1 MEQLEKAL
9 SLYNQM
15 ENDHTTRNFI
25 AQANARYILFGVDED
40 VEKFPRFRP
49 NLNEGLDTIAYSY
62 LSIGCYC
69 AEFKKTDIAI
79 EALKKAATIIEYNHL
94 PEQNRT
100 NISQFHILIGALAY
114 YASCQYSKSF
124 ILLKRTEY
132 NKTIA
137 ILLYHFLS
145 KNYGVLSKELNN
157 ILLEQE
163 YTSEK
168 YMRIYDVFMAKALSN
183 LLLYLQYG
191 NNNSLERCVDALDDA
206 VELAAIDEDPSL
218 WWTFRLFRITVKGF
232 DESSLWTSL
241 NPLIDGRNVNSDSEY
256 QLKFHDSP
264 FFEWFIPERKDTI
277 NNYVS
282 SLVFRDKNPIVELF
296 ISQRQS
302 LEKVLSP
309 TGAVVSLPTSSG
321 KTRVA
326 EIAILQSLLDNP
338 YSHILYLAPFRSL
351 AFEIEGTLS
360 QTFSPLGYRVSHLFY
375 MVELN
380 LAALIV

>member
-1 MEQLEKAL
+1 MERLEKAL
-9 SLYNQM
+9 SLYGRM
-15 ENDHTTRNFI
+15 EDDYTTKNFI

-40 VEKFPRFRP
+40 VEKFPRFRT
-49 NLNEGLDTIAYSY
+49 NLNEGLDTITYSY
-62 LSIGCYC
+62 LSVGCYC
-69 AEFKKTDIAI
+69 AEFEKSDIAI
-79 EALKKAATIIEYNHL
+79 EALRKAATIIEYNHL
-94 PEQNRT
+94 PKQNRT
-100 NISQFHILIGALAY
+100 DISQFHILIGVLAY

-124 ILLKRTEY
+124 ILLTRTRY
-132 NKTIA
+132 DKTIA
-137 ILLYHFLS
+137 TLLYHFLS
-145 KNYGVLSKELNN
+145 KNYKLLSQQLNE

-168 YMRIYDVFMAKALSN
+168 YMRIYDVLMAKALSN

-191 NNNSLERCVDALDDA
+191 NDNQLERCVYVLDDA

-218 WWTFRLFRITVKGF
+218 WWIFRLFRIITKGF
-232 DESSLWTSL
+232 GKSSLWTNLS
-241 NPLIDGRNVNSDSEY
+241 PLIKGRDVNNDFEY
-256 QLKFHDSP
+256 QQKFYDSP

-277 NNYVS
+277 DNYIS
-282 SLVFRDKNPIVELF
+282 SLVYREKNSVVELF
-296 ISQRQS
+296 ISQLQS

-309 TGAVVSLPTSSG
+309 IGAVVSLPTSSG

-360 QTFSPLGYRVSHLFY
+360 QTFSPLGYKVSHL
-375 MVELN
+375 
-380 LAALIV
+380 